1 MSIEA
6 HHNTKPAPGH
16 QQNRENTYQVYN
28 GIFQTTGYRIE
39 INCRR
44 NKSVSWWGYDSASV
58 CHAIPSLILCGTYL
72 VGYQATHARH
82 KPNCGLLRTIR
93 TLVHV
98 PAPKRPEKA
107 YSRTTKWNIGRQQGP
122 PNRKFAWDER
132 YFVRCILVQKAQ
144 KPVNYLAKQTS
155 HPCSRFPGLRASS

>member
-82 KPNCGLLRTIR
+82 K
-93 TLVHV
+93 
-98 PAPKRPEKA
+98 
-107 YSRTTKWNIGRQQGP
+107 TK
-122 PNRKFAWDER
+122 
-132 YFVRCILVQKAQ
+132 
-144 KPVNYLAKQTS
+144 
-155 HPCSRFPGLRASS
+155 LRAATYEYELSCMYPHRSDQRRLTRGPRNGTLAGNRARPTESSLGMSDILCVVYSYKKHRNR